1 MLLPGFPFIDN
12 LIITFCTMYFF
23 FFVFDVI
30 TIAIKTKGDTVFFV
44 FIFIFLF
51 IFFFIFKNILAYV
64 QVHNNKLTKLNK
76 SKSEKDVTQSLQI
89 AS

>member
-44 FIFIFLF
+44 FIFNFF
-51 IFFFIFKNILAYV
+51 FFFIFKNILAYV

>member
-1 MLLPGFPFIDN
+1 MH
-12 LIITFCTMYFF
+12 FF

-44 FIFIFLF
+44 FIFIFF
-51 IFFFIFKNILAYV
+51 FFFFIFKNILAYV